1 MVQDAQWNLLK
12 IKPLQIKFK
21 NQHHY
26 QRINKNMRLWQ
37 REKQIEVFQRE
48 KKFRTENINDK
59 KEASAI
65 KSTSK
70 QTDQIRKVITWGKVQ

>member
-21 NQHHY
+21 NRRHY

-37 REKQIEVFQRE
+37 REKRIEVSQRE
-48 KKFRTENINDK
+48 KKLRTESIDDK
-59 KEASAI
+59 REASAI

>member
-1 MVQDAQWNLLK
+1 MNKVCLK
-12 IKPLQIKFK
+12 KKK
-21 NQHHY
+21 
-26 QRINKNMRLWQ
+26 KRLWQ
-37 REKQIEVFQRE
+37 REKRIEVSQRE
-48 KKFRTENINDK
+48 KKFRTESINDK

>member
-1 MVQDAQWNLLK
+1 MIEEKVN
-12 IKPLQIKFK
+12 
-21 NQHHY
+21 
-26 QRINKNMRLWQ
+26 RGSQ
-37 REKQIEVFQRE
+37 REE
-48 KKFRTENINDK
+48 KLRTESINDK